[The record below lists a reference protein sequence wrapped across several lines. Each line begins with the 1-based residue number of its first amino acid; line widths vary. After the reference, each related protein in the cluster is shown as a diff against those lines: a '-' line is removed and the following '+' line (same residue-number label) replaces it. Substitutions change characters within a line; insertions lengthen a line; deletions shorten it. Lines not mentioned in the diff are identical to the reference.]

1 MHRLKTV
8 ATLLTHPG
16 VLRTLPAQFCFPV
29 KGELRPQS
37 ACSQPRGDE
46 TCVAF
51 SEFCRAL
58 SLTPRAK
65 IVAKQI
71 ARLFHICVRARA
83 RSECKGSGSRLRGFD
98 PYLIRRANGQAL
110 IWRKR

>member
-1 MHRLKTV
+1 M
-8 ATLLTHPG
+8 TLFLDRSG
-16 VLRTLPAQFCFPV
+16 W
-29 KGELRPQS
+29 ELRPQS
-37 ACSQPRGDE
+37 ACSQLRGNE

-71 ARLFHICVRARA
+71 ARLFHICLRAQA
-83 RSECKGSGSRLRGFD
+83 R
-98 PYLIRRANGQAL
+98 
-110 IWRKR
+110 

>member
-1 MHRLKTV
+1 MRSL
-8 ATLLTHPG
+8 TLFLDRSG
-16 VLRTLPAQFCFPV
+16 W
-29 KGELRPQS
+29 ELRPQS

-46 TCVAF
+46 TGVVF

>member
-1 MHRLKTV
+1 MNRLKTV
-8 ATLLTHPG
+8 PLCSPTLVSSGLS
-16 VLRTLPAQFCFPV
+16 LPNFVFQS
-29 KGELRPQS
+29 KGSCGR
-37 ACSQPRGDE
+37 SQHVQQLRGDE
-46 TCVAF
+46 TCVVF

-83 RSECKGSGSRLRGFD
+83 RSECQGSGSRLRGFD
-98 PYLIRRANGQAL
+98 PYLIRRANGHAF

>member
-1 MHRLKTV
+1 MRSV
-8 ATLLTHPG
+8 TLFLDRSG
-16 VLRTLPAQFCFPV
+16 W
-29 KGELRPQS
+29 ELRPQS

-71 ARLFHICVRARA
+71 ARLCYICVRARA
-83 RSECKGSGSRLRGFD
+83 RLGV
-98 PYLIRRANGQAL
+98 
-110 IWRKR
+110 

>member
-1 MHRLKTV
+1 M
-8 ATLLTHPG
+8 TLFLDRSG
-16 VLRTLPAQFCFPV
+16 W
-29 KGELRPQS
+29 ELRPQS
-37 ACSQPRGDE
+37 ACSQLRGDE
-46 TCVAF
+46 TCVVF

-58 SLTPRAK
+58 RLTSRAK

-83 RSECKGSGSRLRGFD
+83 RSECKGSGLRLRDLD
-98 PYLIRRANGQAL
+98 PYLIRRANGHAF